1 MKRLALLLLLLPI
14 SVLAQDAETTA
25 PSEAPH
31 AATEPTDS
39 RIEGIQVQGNKENK
53 TYQEST
59 ESISVLKSNEVDAPV
74 QKDSLQVVNAAPN
87 VTVNKND
94 DSFSIR
100 GINNTG
106 VTGFQKDNLS
116 SVIIDN
122 VFQTDLAIKAGSFE
136 LWDTEQLELYRGP
149 QSTTQGVNSL
159 AGSILLFHNKP
170 SDQNEVM
177 GRLGYGSYNRFNLA
191 ALGNTAWLEGALKGR
206 ISYNHD
212 QDDGFIKNITTNNS
226 KWGKKSKDA
235 LTVDLVYDLNAT
247 DSLRWN
253 TKLFQSET
261 GGNYVQ
267 STNPFDYEVSEDVD
281 SDSKTN
287 NQQTSLTYSKQI
299 NESWRNETIA
309 AYSMAKN
316 DETSDADGT
325 SSPSAGV
332 RTEEHN
338 DRFISIENL
347 LKYQS
352 ANVKNVL
359 GFHAHDYYLKDYAHF
374 NILYPLGGNV
384 YTPID
389 SVQETEKY
397 RTVFALFDSYLW
409 KFTENQSINLGL
421 RYEFVK
427 NKYGALVDAK
437 RTQNLGGGVNAVIDN
452 YLNSVS
458 GRYEDTDDNSI
469 LLPKVA
475 YMITQGQHTYGLT
488 YSEGYRTGGL
498 SINRKRAQVDKYDPE
513 KTNNYELSYKLAE
526 SFGTLSS
533 NVFYTDWQDQQVL
546 VQLSS
551 DIFDTQVVNAASSE
565 LYGAEVELTMTPAVR
580 HQVTVGAGYVKT
592 RFKDFVS
599 GTKDYSN
606 NEFPFAPNWTGKIN
620 YGYQVSAE
628 WTLTSTLRYL
638 GTSYG
643 NAENTID
650 SPEQFY
656 WDGTVQYALS
666 QWNMGVD
673 FYVRNILNSQ
683 YVIYDRTSSIGG
695 QTVNYKQV
703 NSPQELG
710 VNLSWYL

>member
-1 MKRLALLLLLLPI
+1 MKSIVFILLLIPT
-14 SVLAQDAETTA
+14 VGRAQEESQ
-25 PSEAPH
+25 PSQ
-31 AATEPTDS
+31 
-39 RIEGIQVQGNKENK
+39 IESIQVQGHKENK
-53 TYQEST
+53 TYQESA

-74 QKDSLQVVNAAPN
+74 QKESLQVINASPN

-116 SVIIDN
+116 SVLIDN

-136 LWDTEQLELYRGP
+136 LWDTDQLELYRGP

-170 SDQNEVM
+170 TADNEVM
-177 GRLGYGSYNRFNLA
+177 GRLGYGSYNRLNLSL
-191 ALGNTAWLEGALKGR
+191 LGNTAWLEGALKGR

-212 QDDGFIKNITTNNS
+212 QDDGFIKNLATNNS
-226 KWGKKSKDA
+226 KWGKKSKKA
-235 LTVDLVYDLNAT
+235 LTLDLVYDLNAT
-247 DSLRWN
+247 DFLRWN
-253 TKLFQSET
+253 SKLFQNET

-267 STNPFDYEVSEDVD
+267 SSNPFDYEVDEDVD
-281 SDSKTN
+281 SDSKTT

-299 NESWRNETIA
+299 NESWRNEA
-309 AYSMAKN
+309 VVAFSLAHN

-325 SSPSAGV
+325 RNPTAGV
-332 RTEEHN
+332 RTEEHQ
-338 DRFISIENL
+338 DRFVSFENL

-352 ANVKNVL
+352 GSVKNVL
-359 GFHAHDYYLKDYAHF
+359 GFHAHDYYLNDRAHF
-374 NILYPLGGNV
+374 NILYPVSAGV
-384 YTPID
+384 YTPVD
-389 SVQETEKY
+389 STQETEKY

-409 KFTENQSINLGL
+409 KFTSTQSLNLGL
-421 RYEFVK
+421 RYEYVK
-427 NKYGALVDAK
+427 NKYGATVTAK
-437 RTQNLGGGVNAVIDN
+437 RTQNLGGGVNAAIDN

-458 GRYEDTDDNSI
+458 GSYEDTNDNSI
-469 LLPKVA
+469 LLPKAA
-475 YMITQGQHTYGLT
+475 YTVTNGAHSYSGS

-498 SINRKRAQVDKYDPE
+498 SINRKRAKVDSYDPE
-513 KTNNYELSYKLAE
+513 KTSNYELSYKWSE

-533 NVFYTDWQDQQVL
+533 NVFYTDWKDQQVQI
-546 VQLSS
+546 QLSN

-565 LYGAEVELTMTPAVR
+565 VYGAEVELQMQPVSR
-580 HQVTVGAGYVKT
+580 HQFTVGAGYVKT

-599 GTKDYSN
+599 GSKDYSG
-606 NEFPFAPNWTGKIN
+606 NEFPFAPNWTGKIHYLYHVN
-620 YGYQVSAE
+620 SE
-628 WTLTSTLRYL
+628 WTATSTVRYL

-643 NAENTID
+643 NAENTLD

-656 WDGTVQYALS
+656 WDASVQYAMNA
-666 QWNMGVD
+666 WNMGID
-673 FYVRNILNSQ
+673 FYVRNLLNSQ

-710 VNLSWYL
+710 VTLSWYL